1 MSDIPERKVVIRT
14 YVQFEGEEAPG
25 YYVDNEMTE
34 VFTERD
40 SEMHF
45 SRTSQLPH
53 FVGLKA
59 RWQAHRLMQQMLDRN
74 DPVYGTKEGQ

>member
-1 MSDIPERKVVIRT
+1 MTDTPRRKVVIRT
-14 YVQFEGEEAPG
+14 YVHFEGEEAPG

-40 SEMHF
+40 IAA
-45 SRTSQLPH
+45 SRTRWLPH

-59 RWQAHRLMQQMLDRN
+59 RWQAHRLMEQMLDPN
-74 DPVYGTKEGQ
+74 DPSYGQKKES